1 MNMSEFYSEFLF
13 RYQTDKDLKSEKD
26 DFGGGNPSGGS
37 CEDLSTPVTPEKNNT
52 APSSSACSVS
62 RPHRWDYSKRST
74 RVDNVVMHYCDEIGI
89 PSD

>member
-26 DFGGGNPSGGS
+26 DFGGSNPSGGS

-52 APSSSACSVS
+52 APLHPPVQYPDLTVGITVSV
-62 RPHRWDYSKRST
+62 PPVWI
-74 RVDNVVMHYCDEIGI
+74 ML
-89 PSD
+89 